1 MKMTKFQELKA
12 LVEEIEASG
21 DVTKFYEKNN
31 KTAGTRLRKAMQEVK
46 ELANEVRKEVSEL
59 KNS

>member
-1 MKMTKFQELKA
+1 MTKFQELKA
-12 LVEEIEASG
+12 LIEEIEASG
-21 DVTKFYEKNN
+21 DAAKFYEKNN
-31 KTAGTRLRKAMQEVK
+31 KTAGTRLRKTMQDVK